1 MPTTADNM
9 ASTCVA
15 NVSEMHLDIVCIA
28 CCKCALCD
36 TYMNAQ
42 ERSSLRS
49 AAHINHID
57 AVIFFFSKLQFLSLF
72 KSLFTCLFNCLL
84 CACKF

>member
-1 MPTTADNM
+1 MTTADNM

-15 NVSEMHLDIVCIA
+15 NVTEMYLDIVCIA

-36 TYMNAQ
+36 MYMNTQ

-49 AAHINHID
+49 DAYINHVD
-57 AVIFFFSKLQFLSLF
+57 A
-72 KSLFTCLFNCLL
+72 L
-84 CACKF
+84 CEIVL